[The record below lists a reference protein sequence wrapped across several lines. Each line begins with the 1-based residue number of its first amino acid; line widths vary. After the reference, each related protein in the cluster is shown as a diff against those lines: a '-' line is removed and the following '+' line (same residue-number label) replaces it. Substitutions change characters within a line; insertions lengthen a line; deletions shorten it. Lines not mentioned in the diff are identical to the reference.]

1 MLHCFRLTSSIQ
13 NKSFNNLKISY
24 QFSVR
29 MKKQKIIL
37 FLFWSRKLANTM
49 ENTKKK
55 VLCWSFRIKWMT
67 TVYEESTAG
76 DTGFYIKLHTNL
88 CLLWMTKATVEH
100 DILFSISFLK
110 HYHKDSDI
118 LLPMNCDMLP
128 IKKKKHILY
137 IKARSWWT
145 K

>member
-55 VLCWSFRIKWMT
+55 YYAEVSELNEWLLCMRRVQLET
-67 TVYEESTAG
+67 LVSTLNYTQIFACCG
-76 DTGFYIKLHTNL
+76 WQKQL
-88 CLLWMTKATVEH
+88 
-100 DILFSISFLK
+100 
-110 HYHKDSDI
+110 
-118 LLPMNCDMLP
+118 
-128 IKKKKHILY
+128 
-137 IKARSWWT
+137 
-145 K
+145 